1 MLLAFVAAV
10 GVGVVVVVAVA
21 VASVH
26 YEWRVHNKCFSFDT
40 LQHGN

>member
-10 GVGVVVVVAVA
+10 VGGVVVVFA